1 MLKRKIDNYLTQWK
15 NNRKN
20 ALIVYGARQ
29 IGKSYSI
36 RKFIRNKE
44 NFDKY
49 IEINFAERTNLIDT
63 FATIEDSNQLLVRLS
78 AIEGQK
84 MVPYKT
90 IIFFDEIQL
99 IYNVSGEQQSDSV
112 IYVYT
117 YLSDSFPL

>member
-49 IEINFAERTNLIDT
+49 IEINFAERTN
-63 FATIEDSNQLLVRLS
+63 IENGGEFESENSEEKEDENEQLQES
-78 AIEGQK
+78 K
-84 MVPYKT
+84 
-90 IIFFDEIQL
+90 
-99 IYNVSGEQQSDSV
+99 
-112 IYVYT
+112 
-117 YLSDSFPL
+117 

>member
-63 FATIEDSNQLLVRLS
+63 FATIEDSNQLLVRL
-78 AIEGQK
+78 
-84 MVPYKT
+84 
-90 IIFFDEIQL
+90 
-99 IYNVSGEQQSDSV
+99 
-112 IYVYT
+112 
-117 YLSDSFPL
+117 